1 MGSLSLEKVDH
12 LLWLGRYVERCYTTM
27 GFLLHAYDE
36 ALDFPDGAWRSQLS
50 ELGFDATS
58 GASPIPFFRD
68 SLFNGQ
74 NPSSVKFSMSAAFD
88 NAVVLRDVIGTE
100 CLAYV
105 QMAVNSIE
113 AAERSDSPLLSMQ
126 NVRDDILAFK
136 GCVDEYIGSDT
147 ARNLVKSGFTVE
159 RMDLYTRLRYRLE
172 RLQQEAHRLA
182 GRIDRIGIAYDK
194 EAFNKTIQLVYSPG
208 FPDDF
213 TRERQGEL
221 LTALANL
228 FPERSLS

>member
-12 LLWLGRYVERCYTTM
+12 LLWLGRYVERCHTTM
-27 GFLLHAYDE
+27 GFVLHAYDE
-36 ALDFPDGAWRSQLS
+36 ALDFPDGAWRAQLA
-50 ELGFDATS
+50 ELGFDAAS
-58 GASPIPFFRD
+58 GSPIPFFRD
-68 SLFNGQ
+68 SLFNG
-74 NPSSVKFSMSAAFD
+74 NNSSSVKFSMSAAFD

-100 CLAYV
+100 CLAYI

-113 AAERSDSPLLSMQ
+113 AAEKSDSPLLALQ

-159 RMDLYTRLRYRLE
+159 RMDLYTRLRYRLD

-182 GRIDRIGIAYDK
+182 GRIDRIGVAYDK
-194 EAFNKTIQLVYSPG
+194 AAFNKAIQLVYSPD
-208 FPDDF
+208 FPADF
-213 TRERQGEL
+213 DKERQGEL
-221 LTALANL
+221 LRALAGL